1 MKAEFFEA
9 IGNRAPVLRL
19 VTRTPMG
26 KVGKA
31 GLPPEWKDGIFS
43 VRTVIVRVNFYRCP
57 IVKKRLADNNLPL
70 DRFKIPEWGFKVT
83 GTPMVGHPGNPSKK
97 IPPRTYL
104 WVLGEG
110 LENTRYETADGQD
123 ITDDPRLKKLLPATE
138 AVPNGLMSY
147 VVALD
152 NILSAEE
159 LKRVPV

>member
-19 VTRTPMG
+19 VTRTPMS
-26 KVGKA
+26 KIGKA
-31 GLPPEWKDGIFS
+31 GLPAEWQGGIFS
-43 VRTVIVRVNFYRCP
+43 VRTVLVRVNFYRCP

-70 DRFKIPEWGFKVT
+70 DRFKVPEWGMKIK
-83 GTPMVGHPGNPSKK
+83 GTPLIEHPGDGKK
-97 IPPRTYL
+97 KPRKIYL

-110 LENTRYETADGQD
+110 LENTQYETAEGVN
-123 ITDDPRLKKLLPATE
+123 ITDDPRLNKLLPQTE
-138 AVPNGLMSY
+138 SVPNGLMSY

-159 LKRVPV
+159 LKRVPA